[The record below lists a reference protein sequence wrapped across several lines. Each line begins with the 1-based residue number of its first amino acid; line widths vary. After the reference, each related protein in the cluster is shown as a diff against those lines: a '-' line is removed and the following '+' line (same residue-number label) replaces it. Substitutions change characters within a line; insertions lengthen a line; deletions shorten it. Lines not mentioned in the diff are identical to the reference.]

1 MPSARRPGR
10 GKPAKRGRRT
20 GGAATTPRTESREQ
34 APAAAVQHAVIAGDV
49 TWTPPFRSV
58 FLFLF
63 GMRVWGA
70 VVNTISDCDEVY
82 NYWEPTH
89 QLMYGRGFQTWE
101 YSPQYALRSYIYVG
115 AHAVV
120 GKALAFIVGS
130 ESPKVSNSAAAPP
143 VAGCQLLP
151 LCSHPH
157 SVHYASLPCSTHC
170 AASWP

>member
-1 MPSARRPGR
+1 MPSGRRAGRAQAGKR
-10 GKPAKRGRRT
+10 GKAGKH
-20 GGAATTPRTESREQ
+20 GGARAATGTTPQ
-34 APAAAVQHAVIAGDV
+34 APPQRVQHAVVAGDV

-130 ESPKVSNSAAAPP
+130 EAPKVRASQRCTR
-143 VAGCQLLP
+143 VAF
-151 LCSHPH
+151 
-157 SVHYASLPCSTHC
+157 V
-170 AASWP
+170 